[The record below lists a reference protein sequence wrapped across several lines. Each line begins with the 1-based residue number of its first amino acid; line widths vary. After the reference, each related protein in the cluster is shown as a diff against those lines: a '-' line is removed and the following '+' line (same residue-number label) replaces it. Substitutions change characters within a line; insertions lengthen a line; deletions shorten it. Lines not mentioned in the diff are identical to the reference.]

1 MLALLLEPRDSAASP
16 RVPAMSVCKVGR
28 VYAGGVVG
36 REGVGDE
43 KAEGGLDYEDLGVG
57 TQ

>member
-1 MLALLLEPRDSAASP
+1 MC
-16 RVPAMSVCKVGR
+16 VCKVGR

-43 KAEGGLDYEDLGVG
+43 KAEGGLYYEYLGVG
-57 TQ
+57 TEENVCIGAVRLHRLL